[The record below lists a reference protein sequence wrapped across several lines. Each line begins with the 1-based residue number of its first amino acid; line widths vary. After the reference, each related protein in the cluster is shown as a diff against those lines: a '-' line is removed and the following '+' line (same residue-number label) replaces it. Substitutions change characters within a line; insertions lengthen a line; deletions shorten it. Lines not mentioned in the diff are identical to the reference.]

1 MSYLRK
7 ADPRDTQDQTF
18 KLLALIWSDAPASE
32 VAKEKAALIA
42 LQREEGGWAQMPS
55 MAPDAYAT
63 GQALYALH
71 AAKHP
76 VTDAVYRKGVD
87 YLLRTQ
93 LEDGTWFVR
102 TRAFGFQ
109 PYFETGFPHGRSQF
123 ISTVATAWASA
134 ALTYTLEGLRPSQ
147 Q

>member
-1 MSYLRK
+1 MRLRRRLGL
-7 ADPRDTQDQTF
+7 P
-18 KLLALIWSDAPASE
+18 LLAGDAADGLSE
-32 VAKEKAALIA
+32 E
-42 LQREEGGWAQMPS
+42 Q
-55 MAPDAYAT
+55 
-63 GQALYALH
+63 
-71 AAKHP
+71 
-76 VTDAVYRKGVD
+76 
-87 YLLRTQ
+87 RTQ

>member
-1 MSYLRK
+1 MVNDSNLQFIR
-7 ADPRDTQDQTF
+7 
-18 KLLALIWSDAPASE
+18 
-32 VAKEKAALIA
+32 EKVGA
-42 LQREEGGWAQMPS
+42 LQNAVMYVSCNGLVKLGN
-55 MAPDAYAT
+55 DI
-63 GQALYALH
+63 
-71 AAKHP
+71 
-76 VTDAVYRKGVD
+76 VTAVKVDEDGILWFVTNRPAHMVSQCEQSFPARLRFYRKGVD